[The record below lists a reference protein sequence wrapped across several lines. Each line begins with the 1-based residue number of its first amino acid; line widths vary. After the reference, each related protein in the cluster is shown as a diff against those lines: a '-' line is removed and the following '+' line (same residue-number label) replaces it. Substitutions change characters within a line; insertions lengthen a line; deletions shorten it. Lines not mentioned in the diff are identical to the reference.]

1 MPLKGEKFDE
11 EEILDRYLE
20 WVKLGG
26 KSPWE
31 HQERALIS
39 LLSDSHLL
47 LTTPTGSGK
56 SLVAYGFMFQAL
68 CQGRKTYYTA
78 PIKALV
84 NEKFFEGL
92 SIFGKGFVGMLT
104 GDTSIDPAAPIIFC
118 TAEILANQS
127 LRAQAEGNCC
137 VVMDEAHYYGDAQR
151 GWAWQVPL
159 LDMPEAQF
167 LLMSATLGDPSSI
180 ISTLKRTTNR
190 QIEYIADAPR
200 PVPLEYQ
207 YEAKPIQEIASDLV
221 SKHLDPVYIVHTSQ
235 EAALKDAESL
245 VNFGIV
251 SKERREKVKEAI
263 KDFKFTTSFGKTL
276 KRLLS
281 AGVGVHHAG
290 MLPRYRRLIEQLA
303 QSGKLPLICGT
314 DTLGVGINVPIH
326 TVVFTSLS
334 KWDGVKDRRLKVRE
348 FRQIAGRAGRSGF
361 DKEGLVVCQ
370 APPDEIEAKEG
381 KEKGGKKKRKGA
393 PLQGPS
399 WDKNTF
405 EKLASS
411 PSETLIPHLKVSHS
425 MALAEVVQGGD
436 AKERLAQLVA
446 SSAQTELQK
455 SRLLLQSDDIFSALI
470 ESGVIVLSTDG
481 SYSTTIDVPDNFAL
495 NEPLS
500 PFLFSALP
508 LLNRDSPSYELDL
521 ISVVESILED
531 PDAILRAQERKAR
544 DEAIAEMKA
553 EGIEWEERMERIEDI
568 TYPKPLE
575 SELEESFEGYKREMP
590 WAQDYSLSPK
600 SILRDMIETC
610 SNFNEYISLYSIS
623 RVEGI
628 LLRYLSDAWKVLV
641 HTIPD
646 EYYTPRLAEI
656 SSWLGLLID
665 GVDSSLLDEWAEEGS
680 LARQGEAEPQ
690 EAEEEK
696 DWMTQRKGLVLMARN
711 ALFRRVELIASDK
724 FEELGEMD
732 GGWGMGVRAWDEA
745 LDEFYSQHESVDI
758 SQDARSDKYFL
769 IEPTASLDGFWHC
782 RQIIKDS
789 EGDMDWSICADL
801 DCSASLSE
809 GQAVFTNYS
818 FVPFE
823 EVGN

>member
-1 MPLKGEKFDE
+1 M
-11 EEILDRYLE
+11 
-20 WVKLGG
+20 GG
-26 KSPWE
+26 KTPWG
-31 HQERALIS
+31 HQEGALIA

-47 LTTPTGSGK
+47 LATPTGSGK

-68 CQGRKTYYTA
+68 CQGRKVYYTA

-127 LRAQAEGNCC
+127 LRAQAGGECC
-137 VVMDEAHYYGDAQR
+137 VIMDEAHYYGDSQR

-180 ISTLKRTTNR
+180 ISTLRRTTSR
-190 QIEYIADAPR
+190 KVEYISDAPR
-200 PVPLEYQ
+200 PVPLEYE
-207 YEAKPIQEIASDLV
+207 YEAEPIQQIALELV
-221 SKHLDPVYIVHTSQ
+221 SKSLDPAYIVHTSQ

-245 VNFGIV
+245 ANFGIV

-263 KDFKFTTSFGKTL
+263 KGFKFTTSFGKTL

-281 AGVGVHHAG
+281 AGIGVHHAG

-326 TVVFTSLS
+326 TVVFTSLA

-370 APPDEIEAKEG
+370 APPEEIEAKEG
-381 KEKGGKKKRKGA
+381 KEKGGKRKRKPA
-393 PLQGPS
+393 PTQGPS
-399 WDKNTF
+399 WDKSTF
-405 EKLASS
+405 EKLVSS

-425 MALAEVVQGGD
+425 MVLAEVVQGGK
-436 AKERLAQLVA
+436 AKDRLAGLIE

-455 SRLLLQSDDIFSALI
+455 SRLLLQSDEIFSALI
-470 ESGVIVLSTDG
+470 ESGVIVLSNDG

-508 LLNRDSPSYELDL
+508 LLNRDSPTYELDL

-531 PDAILRAQERKAR
+531 PDAILRAQEKRAR
-544 DEAIAEMKA
+544 DEAIGEMKA
-553 EGIEWEERMERIEDI
+553 EGVEWEERMERLQEV

-575 SELEESFEGYKREMP
+575 KGLEESFEDYKKEMP
-590 WAQDYSLSPK
+590 WARDYVLSPK

-610 SNFNEYISLYSIS
+610 SNFNEYVSRYSIS

-641 HTIPD
+641 HTIPY
-646 EYYTPRLAEI
+646 ECYTPHLAEI
-656 SSWLGLLID
+656 ASWLGLLID
-665 GVDSSLLDEWAEEGS
+665 AVDSSLLDEWAKEGS
-680 LARQGEAEPQ
+680 MAAGGEESEREDP
-690 EAEEEK
+690 E

-724 FEELGEMD
+724 FEELGDMD
-732 GGWGMGVRAWDEA
+732 SRWGMGVRAWDEA
-745 LDEFYSQHESVDI
+745 LEEFYSQHEAVDI
-758 SQDARSDKYFL
+758 SQDARSGKYFL
-769 IEPTASLDGFWHC
+769 IEPTASLEGFWHC

-801 DCSASLSE
+801 DCASSLAE
-809 GQAVFTNYS
+809 GQAVFKDYS
-818 FVPFE
+818 FAPFE
-823 EVGN
+823 ALGN